1 MRQLPKLIVVGI
13 ALVATSSPAFAHF
26 PFLEWKAAS
35 DDGTLHVYF
44 SELAEPD
51 NPALLTK
58 LVDSKVW
65 QQTPGSEP
73 KEVEIR
79 LQNDALTASP
89 KTAGPTAFL
98 LTKDYGTL
106 ERGGDSYHLQYYA
119 KTYSDPAAW
128 TIETSKSLLLDLVPE
143 RKGEQ
148 LTLTVLWKQKPVANA
163 ELVIQSGTEFVEAN
177 SNAEGKFVYKIEEP
191 GLYSIRVKHVEPSA
205 QGKSVRHYSTLTLD
219 LLQAPR

>member
-1 MRQLPKLIVVGI
+1 MRHIRTL
-13 ALVATSSPAFAHF
+13 LVTGVASLAMSSPVFAHF
-26 PFLEWKAAS
+26 PFLEWKPADGS
-35 DDGTLHVYF
+35 GTLHVYF

-73 KEVEIR
+73 KPLAIQ

-89 KTAGPTAFL
+89 TIGGPTAFL

-106 ERGGDSYHLQYYA
+106 ERNGESYHLLYYA

-128 TIETSKSLLLDLVPE
+128 KVETSKSLAFDLVPE
-143 RKGEQ
+143 RKGDE
-148 LTLTVLWKQKPVANA
+148 LTLTVLWKQKPVADA
-163 ELVIQSGTEFVEAN
+163 ELVIQSGTEFLEAK
-177 SNAEGKFVYKIEEP
+177 SNADGKLVYKISEP
-191 GLYSIRVKHVEPSA
+191 GLYSIRAKHVEA
-205 QGKSVRHYSTLTLD
+205 NAEGKSSRHYSTLTLN
-219 LLQAPR
+219 LKRTK